1 MEMATSV
8 KVCDSVMSDTVKI
21 SRVGEFLIELCHPVL
36 QIQNLFQTKTSH
48 FPHPFS
54 DLTSESCNLFV
65 NRLGRPVKSPGLL
78 QKTDTGCSF
87 AFKCTWR

>member
-8 KVCDSVMSDTVKI
+8 KVSDSVMSDTVKI
-21 SRVGEFLIELCHPVL
+21 SGVGKFLIELCHPVL
-36 QIQNLFQTKTSH
+36 QTQNLFQTKTSH

-65 NRLGRPVKSPGLL
+65 NRLGRPSKMTGAFTEDRRWLL
-78 QKTDTGCSF
+78 FCF
-87 AFKCTWR
+87 